1 MTNADLKAEN
11 VEQRAAGS
19 SLSAHRSS
27 SPVAFAVTSAL
38 TLACLVAG
46 CGRSETPGDSNAATP
61 ATKSAAPGQPS
72 IESRIQTAVVAP
84 SHVKP
89 TLTLAGK
96 VAYGEDRYSRISS
109 PLQGRVLEVRAK
121 LGDHVKAGDVLVVID
136 SPDISAAYSDFV
148 KEASDL
154 EYSARAYDLAKD
166 LYENKALPLK
176 DYKQAEN
183 DLIKAKAEFRRAKEK
198 LLSLRVP
205 AAELEKPLA
214 QQKITARFEMKSP
227 LAGTVVERNVTP
239 GQSVGGDTSQVLFTV
254 ADLDRLQVVAD
265 VYERD
270 LDLVRVGQVASVT
283 VEAYQSETFPAA
295 VAAVGDVVDPTSR
308 TIKVRAWVNNA
319 AHRLKPEMFARLHIE
334 VGEATNFLT
343 VPKEAVMEVDGKTFV
358 YVVEEPGRYVRRSVK
373 VGPASADQVR
383 IVEGLTSGER
393 IVTKG
398 AVLIK
403 GQEAKEPAS

>member
-1 MTNADLKAEN
+1 MKHQVKVEAKAE
-11 VEQRAAGS
+11 VEARGWLERV
-19 SLSAHRSS
+19 LSATRFWLFVS
-27 SPVAFAVTSAL
+27 TSAL
-38 TLACLVAG
+38 TLACLLAA
-46 CGRSETPGDSNAATP
+46 CGRSETPGESNAATP
-61 ATKSAAPGQPS
+61 ATKPASPGQPS

-84 SHVKP
+84 SSVKP
-89 TLTLAGK
+89 TLMLSGK

-109 PLQGRVLEVRAK
+109 PLQGRVLDVRAK

-154 EYSARAYDLAKD
+154 EYSTRAYELAKD
-166 LYENKALPLK
+166 LYENKALPMK

-183 DLIKAKAEFRRAKEK
+183 DLVKAKAEFRRSKEK

-205 AAELEKPLA
+205 AAELGKPLA
-214 QQKITARFEMKSP
+214 QQKITARFEMKSQ

-239 GQSVGGDTSQVLFTV
+239 GQSVGGDASQVLFTV
-254 ADLDRLQVVAD
+254 ADLERLQVVAD

-283 VEAYQSETFPAA
+283 VEAYQSENFAAA

-319 AHRLKPEMFARLHIE
+319 THRLKPEMFARLHIE

-343 VPKEAVMEVDGKTFV
+343 VPKEAVLEVDGKTFV
-358 YVVEEPGRYVRRSVK
+358 YVVEQTGRYSRRPVK
-373 VGPASADQVR
+373 IGPASNEQVR
-383 IVEGLTSGER
+383 IVEGLSSGER

-403 GQEAKEPAS
+403 GQEIKEPAS